1 MVESGGKP
9 PFDGVIFLPGLLCD
23 ERLFAPQVDSLAAVV
38 NSAGEQLYPTE
49 VAHLGDYDSIESM
62 AQAVFENTRFER
74 FALVGLSMGG
84 ALAMNMARMA
94 PQRVERMALFDAN
107 PGTDDERRRAN
118 RRRQLAEATRVGVGE
133 FTRRELIDLYL
144 APDSRT
150 PELVDLTVAMA
161 ERHGIATYERQ
172 LQALMNRSDSRRILL
187 ITKGV
192 RLCCVVNSIACVRP
206 PCMKKWRSS
215 CPILHWWC
223 FPGSGIWQLLKHRWR
238 SMRRCWSSCKAD
250 RVGGEQKKTRR
261 TWSDG
266 FHTVQIVAWVTD
278 PGHQISC

>member
-1 MVESGGKP
+1 MPSWRRSAKALHWRYLVVESGGKP

-62 AQAVFENTRFER
+62 AHAVFENTRFER

-172 LQALMNRSDSRRILL
+172 LQALMNRSDSRPYLADYEGRAL
-187 ITKGV
+187 V
-192 RLCCVVNSIACVRP
+192 LCGELDRMCSP
-206 PCMKKWRSS
+206 T
-215 CPILHWWC
+215 LHEEMA
-223 FPGSGIWQLLKHRWR
+223 QLLPH
-238 SMRRCWSSCKAD
+238 STLVVLPGIGHLA
-250 RVGGEQKKTRR
+250 
-261 TWSDG
+261 
-266 FHTVQIVAWVTD
+266 TVEAPLAVNAALLEFLQ
-278 PGHQISC
+278 S